1 MYVAINILQALSPA
15 GNPSISGPIQL
26 RVADCLIALT
36 ALFGWPVAFGVSLGC
51 VLANLYAFISPI
63 DVVLGPIANFIAAT
77 AVYLFRRRPLLGCII
92 GAFPIGLIVGGG
104 YLWWFFEPPDIF
116 GLSLPAW
123 ATMTVSITLS
133 SLIAIA
139 IIGYLL
145 MQALIRFEV
154 TRMVKK

>member
-77 AVYLFRRRPLLGCII
+77 AVYLFRRRPLLGCIT

-123 ATMTVSITLS
+123 AAMTVSITLS

-145 MQALIRFEV
+145 MQALIRFGV